1 MRISTPVLR
10 GATLWLLAGYFCV
23 VALHCTAADGQL
35 PEADVQKIKD
45 ALPEKATAKPGQPR
59 KVLLFARCEGF
70 RHTDGI
76 LAGNLAFEL
85 MGRKTGAFSTVVS
98 EDMAVFTA
106 ENLAPFDA
114 IVFNNTT
121 TLKFENPAHRE
132 ALMAFIQ
139 GGKGIVGVHSST
151 DNFYNWPEAAAMMGA
166 LFAGHPW
173 GRCAVKLDDPQHP
186 LLAAFDG
193 KGFWISEEMYKMREP
208 YSRDRLRVLL
218 SMDLGKMTAKDS
230 EVGRE
235 DKDNAIAW
243 IQQVGEGRVFYCSF
257 GHGRSIFFDR
267 TLLQFYLDG
276 IQYAVGDLQADAT
289 PSAKLSPP
297 PVPVLAPE
305 AAK

>member
-121 TLKFENPAHRE
+121 TLKFEIPR
-132 ALMAFIQ
+132 I
-139 GGKGIVGVHSST
+139 
-151 DNFYNWPEAAAMMGA
+151 
-166 LFAGHPW
+166 
-173 GRCAVKLDDPQHP
+173 
-186 LLAAFDG
+186 
-193 KGFWISEEMYKMREP
+193 
-208 YSRDRLRVLL
+208 
-218 SMDLGKMTAKDS
+218 AK
-230 EVGRE
+230 R
-235 DKDNAIAW
+235 
-243 IQQVGEGRVFYCSF
+243 
-257 GHGRSIFFDR
+257 
-267 TLLQFYLDG
+267 
-276 IQYAVGDLQADAT
+276 
-289 PSAKLSPP
+289 
-297 PVPVLAPE
+297 
-305 AAK
+305 